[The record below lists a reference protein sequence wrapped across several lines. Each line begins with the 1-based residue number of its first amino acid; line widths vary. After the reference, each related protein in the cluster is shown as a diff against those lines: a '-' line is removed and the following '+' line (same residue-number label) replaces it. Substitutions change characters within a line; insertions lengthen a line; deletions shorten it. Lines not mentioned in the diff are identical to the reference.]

1 MKARDINRDNLSVAI
16 DETLA
21 ECLRELGEARDPNLL
36 QDLRMAIDALQGIK
50 AELEGAVPQR
60 PKGLRTGLF
69 IRYAID
75 ENDQLTMDAKIKD
88 KVVRIEDIYKR
99 I

>member
-1 MKARDINRDNLSVAI
+1 MEARDINRDNLGVAI

-21 ECLRELGEARDPNLL
+21 ECLGKLGEARDQYLL
-36 QDLRMAIDALQGIK
+36 QDLRIAIDALQGIK
-50 AELEGAVPQR
+50 AELDGDVPQR

-69 IRYAID
+69 IRYAMD
-75 ENDQLTMDAKIKD
+75 ENDQLTMDVTLKE

>member
-1 MKARDINRDNLSVAI
+1 ML
-16 DETLA
+16 E
-21 ECLRELGEARDPNLL
+21 EARDQNLR
-36 QDLRMAIDALQGIK
+36 QDLTIAIDSLQGIK
-50 AELEGAVPQR
+50 AELEGDVQQR

-75 ENDQLTMDAKIKD
+75 ENDQLAMNATLKE

-99 I
+99 V